1 MTPLVIPFPPSVN
14 LMYRVFRGRAIVSR
28 EGRAYR
34 QAVTEALAGTPKA
47 TGRVSVR
54 IVAHPPDNRRRDLD
68 NLLKA
73 SLDGLVHGGALEDD
87 SQIDELRIVRGDV
100 VRHGSLTVLIHPLGV
115 ETVEQALLAVGV
127 TVD

>member
-14 LMYRVFRGRAIVSR
+14 RMYRVFRGRAIVSAV
-28 EGRAYR
+28 GRAYR
-34 QAVTEALAGTPKA
+34 AAVTEALAGTPKTA
-47 TGRVSVR
+47 GRVSVR

-87 SQIDELRIVRGDV
+87 SQIDDLRIVRGENK
-100 VRHGSLTVLIHPLGV
+100 RHGELSVVIQPV
-115 ETVEQALLAVGV
+115 EAAT
-127 TVD
+127 